1 MKKDVISSVFNGAK
15 GFFLSNINKSR
26 RLRKLLVLTSPCCGI
41 IILSAFM
48 LMTII
53 NESWSILKKSKT
65 ASPQALAAFSSYGL
79 LLFLCVYP
87 FFLPDHYFKM
97 TFGKTMFFYFA
108 VLIYVVG
115 CLLIS
120 AFTVR
125 KTPSLRTGSHT
136 DLYFAAFL
144 LTAVIAW
151 AASDYRSAAFSGE
164 EGRYMGLLT
173 FLFIGGAYLF
183 VTRYG
188 QITKPVACI
197 FGASMIFMSVVS
209 LLQFRGFDP
218 FSLYKGTQQTVR
230 INFMSLVGNKDVYY
244 SYLAL
249 TVPFAMYL
257 ACTAEKMKEQLF
269 WLAAAFFGFG
279 GAFACNSEGVY
290 LALIP
295 AFALLFFTGCRDKDG
310 LLRLL
315 RCLIAFFAAALLA
328 AVIKPDL
335 SSFGIIESAVL
346 RHLVRPIPCLCA
358 LAATALLHL
367 AAAKLDPPPVFYKC
381 LRILVA
387 VLLGAALA
395 ALLAAFVCFT
405 FFDKERDLGS
415 LTEFFRFDGVLWG
428 NKRGYVWTRLLQLYR
443 EFPLPRKLIGSGEET
458 AGILLKNAFGAEM
471 KQKTGLTFD
480 NAHNEFLQY
489 LVTHGLLG
497 LVSYLLLVSSAIRDG
512 VKTGGRYQKAAAL
525 CCVCYLAQSFVNIS
539 QSITTPLFFVFLALT
554 QTADW
559 PAEVPAVSPES
570 PAKKNGNTARKTAR

>member
-1 MKKDVISSVFNGAK
+1 MK
-15 GFFLSNINKSR
+15 
-26 RLRKLLVLTSPCCGI
+26 T
-41 IILSAFM
+41 
-48 LMTII
+48 
-53 NESWSILKKSKT
+53 KKN
-65 ASPQALAAFSSYGL
+65 ASPQALAAFSAYGL
-79 LLFLCVYP
+79 LLFLFAYP

-97 TFGKTMFFYFA
+97 TLGKTLFFYFS
-108 VLIYVVG
+108 VLIYAVG

-120 AFTVR
+120 ALTVR
-125 KTPSLRTGSHT
+125 QKPSLRPRGHT

-144 LTAVIAW
+144 LTAVISCV
-151 AASDYRSAAFSGE
+151 ASDYRADAFSGQD
-164 EGRYMGLLT
+164 GRYMGLLT
-173 FLFIGGAYLF
+173 FLFIGCAYLF
-183 VTRYG
+183 ITRCG
-188 QITKPVACI
+188 QITKPVAYI

-218 FSLYKGTQQTVR
+218 LSLYKGTQQTVR

-257 ACTAEKMKEQLF
+257 ACTAAEMKEQLF

-279 GAFACNSEGVY
+279 GALACNSEGVH

-295 AFALLFFTGCRDKDG
+295 AFALLFFTGCRDKNG
-310 LLRLL
+310 LLRVL
-315 RCLIAFFAAALLA
+315 RCLLAFFAAALLVA
-328 AVIKPDL
+328 LIKPDL

-346 RHLVRPIPCLCA
+346 RHLVLPVPCLCA
-358 LAATALLHL
+358 LAATALAHV
-367 AAAKLDPPPVFYKC
+367 AAAKLNPPPVFYKC
-381 LRILVA
+381 LRIAVA
-387 VLLGAALA
+387 LLLGAALA

-405 FFDKERDLGS
+405 FFDTEKNLGS

-428 NKRGYVWTRLLQLYR
+428 NKRGYVWSRLLQLYH

-458 AGILLKNAFGAEM
+458 VGILLRNAFGDEM

-497 LVSYLLLVSSAIRDG
+497 LIAYLLLAGSAIRDG
-512 VKTGGRYQKAAAL
+512 VKTGGRFQKAAAL

-554 QTADW
+554 QTTA
-559 PAEVPAVSPES
+559 AETQPPVASVTRQT
-570 PAKKNGNTARKTAR
+570 GRR